1 MDKEFLNPA
10 EIALN
15 WVNIG
20 KNKANLNKSKMLLM
34 GILAGVFIG
43 FGSHAFLVMIQTLGN
58 FDVGLAKFMGASVFP
73 VGLILIVVAG
83 AELFTGNNLMTIS
96 VLAKEEKFSK
106 VLKNWFFVYTGNI
119 IGSVLLAY
127 LLSKSGLYAGD
138 AGVKALAV
146 AESKVSLTLTEA
158 LIRGIMCNI
167 LVVLAVWMQAGTQN
181 TVGKILI
188 LWCPIM
194 LFVLSGFEHSI
205 ANMYF
210 IYLGKFLGASFS
222 WADMWIYNLIPV
234 TIGNMIGGAVI
245 VPFGYWYVYLKD
257 KKDKSDF
264 AA

>member
-1 MDKEFLNPA
+1 
-10 EIALN
+10 
-15 WVNIG
+15 
-20 KNKANLNKSKMLLM
+20 
-34 GILAGVFIG
+34 
-43 FGSHAFLVMIQTLGN
+43 
-58 FDVGLAKFMGASVFP
+58 
-73 VGLILIVVAG
+73 
-83 AELFTGNNLMTIS
+83 MTIS

-257 KKDKSDF
+257 KKDKKDKSDF